1 MANPLLTVNNLQVNF
16 QTGSGLVKA
25 VDGVSFTLAAGEIL
39 GLVGESGCGKSV
51 TALSLLRLIPSP
63 PGRISA
69 GEIFWR
75 DRDLLKLPVAD
86 LVALRGREI
95 GMIFQEPLTSFNPVQ
110 KIGPQIS
117 EILKTHKDHFAC
129 AALAD
134 AKVESKTRQAL
145 HPQLTEAEIR
155 AKVVA
160 GLQRVGLPEPGRQF
174 DAYPH
179 ELSGGM
185 RQRAMIAMALAC
197 RPQAVIADEP
207 TTALDVTIQ
216 AQILELLQELQAEN
230 QMAVLLITHNLGI
243 VAEIAQRVAVMYA
256 GKMVEISTVRELF
269 HHPLHP
275 YTEGLLRSIPTPTRA
290 DALYAIPGQVPDP
303 IKLPP
308 GCYFEPRCPKAR
320 AVCRERQP
328 ELQTVSEG
336 HAVAC
341 WLQS

>member
-1 MANPLLTVNNLQVNF
+1 MDSSLLTVNNLHVEF
-16 QTGSGLVKA
+16 QTESGVVKA
-25 VDGVSFTLAAGEIL
+25 VDGVSFDLAAGEIL

-63 PGRISA
+63 PGRISTGA
-69 GEIFWR
+69 VLWR
-75 DRDLLKLPVAD
+75 GRDLLQLPPAEMVK
-86 LVALRGREI
+86 LRGAEI

-110 KIGPQIS
+110 KVGAQLG
-117 EILKTHKDHFAC
+117 EIFK
-129 AALAD
+129 
-134 AKVESKTRQAL
+134 L
-145 HPQLTEAEIR
+145 HTKLTETEIR
-155 AKVVA
+155 EKVIA
-160 GLQRVGLPEPGRQF
+160 GLQRVGISEPARQYE
-174 DAYPH
+174 AYPH

-230 QMAVLLITHNLGI
+230 GMAVLLITHNLGI
-243 VAEIAQRVAVMYA
+243 VAEIARRVAVMYA
-256 GKMVEISTVRELF
+256 GKIVELAPVRELF

-275 YTEGLLRSIPTPTRA
+275 YTEGLLRSLPSPAHTG
-290 DALYAIPGQVPDP
+290 ALYAIPGQVPDP
-303 IKLPP
+303 FHLPP

-320 AVCRERQP
+320 TICREQCP
-328 ELQTVSEG
+328 KLQTVGEG

-341 WLQS
+341 WAASE

>member
-1 MANPLLTVNNLQVNF
+1 MVNPLLTVNNLQVNF

-69 GEIFWR
+69 GEIFWC

-95 GMIFQEPLTSFNPVQ
+95 SMIFQEPLTSFNPVQ

-117 EILKTHKDHFAC
+117 EILKTHTK
-129 AALAD
+129 
-134 AKVESKTRQAL
+134 
-145 HPQLTEAEIR
+145 LTEAEIR

-174 DAYPH
+174 EAYPH

-197 RPQAVIADEP
+197 QPQLVIADEP

-269 HHPLHP
+269 RHPLHP

-290 DALYAIPGQVPDP
+290 GALYAIPGQVPDP
-303 IKLPP
+303 VNLPS
-308 GCYFEPRCPKAR
+308 GCYFEPRCPNAQ

-328 ELQTVSEG
+328 ELQTVGEG

>member
-1 MANPLLTVNNLQVNF
+1 MVSSLLTVNNLHVNF
-16 QTGSGLVKA
+16 QTESGLIKA
-25 VDGVSFTLAAGEIL
+25 VDGISFAVAAGEIL

-69 GEIFWR
+69 GEVIWR
-75 DRDLLKLPVAD
+75 DRDLLKLSPAE
-86 LVALRGREI
+86 LVKLRGAEI

-110 KIGPQIS
+110 KIGAQLG
-117 EILKTHKDHFAC
+117 EIYKAHTDLG
-129 AALAD
+129 
-134 AKVESKTRQAL
+134 
-145 HPQLTEAEIR
+145 EAEIR
-155 AKVVA
+155 GRVVA
-160 GLQRVGLPEPGRQF
+160 GLRRVGIPEPARQYA
-174 DAYPH
+174 AYPH

-197 RPQAVIADEP
+197 RPQMVIADEP

-230 QMAVLLITHNLGI
+230 GMAVLLITHNLGI

-256 GKMVEISTVRELF
+256 GKMVELAPVRELF

-275 YTEGLLRSIPTPTRA
+275 YTEGLIRSIPSSTRTG
-290 DALYAIPGQVPDP
+290 ALYAIPGQVPDP
-303 IKLPP
+303 SNLPS
-308 GCYFEPRCPKAR
+308 GCYFEPRCPKTR
-320 AVCRERQP
+320 AICRERQP
-328 ELQTVSEG
+328 ELRTVGAG

-341 WLQS
+341 WATSG